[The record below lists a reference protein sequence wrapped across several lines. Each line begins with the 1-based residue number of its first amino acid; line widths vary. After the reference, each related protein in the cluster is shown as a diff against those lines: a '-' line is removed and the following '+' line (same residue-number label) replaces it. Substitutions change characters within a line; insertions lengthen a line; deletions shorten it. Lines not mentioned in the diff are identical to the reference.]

1 MKTFLA
7 LTTGF
12 LSGAFAGMVYMATLT
27 ANRECRE
34 YGEVMMPTTHD
45 GSRREEL

>member
-12 LSGAFAGMVYMATLT
+12 LSGAFAGMVYMATLA
-27 ANRECRE
+27 ANRERRK
-34 YGEVMMPTTHD
+34 YGEVMMPIIHD
-45 GSRREEL
+45 GSRRKEL

>member
-12 LSGAFAGMVYMATLT
+12 LSGAFAGMVYMATLA
-27 ANRECRE
+27 ANRERRE
-34 YGEVMMPTTHD
+34 YDEVMMPTIHY
-45 GSRREEL
+45 GSKEKEL

>member
-12 LSGAFAGMVYMATLT
+12 LSGFIFACGVMGAIEGYEEEKQKEA
-27 ANRECRE
+27 E
-34 YGEVMMPTTHD
+34 EV
-45 GSRREEL
+45 EA

>member
-12 LSGAFAGMVYMATLT
+12 LSGAFAGMVYMATLA

-34 YGEVMMPTTHD
+34 YGEVIMPTIHD
-45 GSRREEL
+45 GSRRKEL

>member
-12 LSGAFAGMVYMATLT
+12 LSGAFAGMVYMATLA
-27 ANRECRE
+27 ANRERRE
-34 YGEVMMPTTHD
+34 HGEVMMPTIHD
-45 GSRREEL
+45 GSKEKEL